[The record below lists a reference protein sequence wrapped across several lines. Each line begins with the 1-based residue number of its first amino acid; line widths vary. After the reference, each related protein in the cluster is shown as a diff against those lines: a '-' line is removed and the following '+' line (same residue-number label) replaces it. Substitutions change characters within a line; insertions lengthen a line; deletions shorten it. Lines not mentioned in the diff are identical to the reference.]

1 MLPEERRVAEGS
13 SQTNWIYLPCCR
25 CGQADPSAPIPPLVL
40 CCLSPCAGNIT
51 HLLLVNP
58 PRRFKLNPN
67 QTKQSK
73 PSPKKQNPSNLPPH
87 YQEEEKEKV
96 IFCHFSSTTSSL
108 FFRGTSVLGKGCW
121 GCARGGERKGA
132 GGVGESG

>member
-13 SQTNWIYLPCCR
+13 SQTNWIYLPCCW

-51 HLLLVNP
+51 RLLLVNP
-58 PRRFKLNPN
+58 LRRFKLNPN

-73 PSPKKQNPSNLPPH
+73 PSPKKQNSTNLPPH
-87 YQEEEKEKV
+87 YQKEEKEKV

-108 FFRGTSVLGKGCW
+108 FFRGTSVLGKRLLGMCPWGRTKRSWGCW
-121 GCARGGERKGA
+121 
-132 GGVGESG
+132 